1 MCLLKD
7 RRITS
12 YVHCY
17 HVCVGTIQCKVR
29 SCAHSVKTGSYF
41 LSLYDYSSY
50 FVTCSHNV
58 NDLFYAL
65 YFRYKIMSSCWKFKP
80 DERPDFKEII
90 KRIDHLEVAPP
101 NQSATLSKKTSAAY
115 LPVYS

>member
-1 MCLLKD
+1 
-7 RRITS
+7 
-12 YVHCY
+12 
-17 HVCVGTIQCKVR
+17 
-29 SCAHSVKTGSYF
+29 
-41 LSLYDYSSY
+41 
-50 FVTCSHNV
+50 
-58 NDLFYAL
+58 
-65 YFRYKIMSSCWKFKP
+65 MSSCWKFKP